1 MIEGLAAK
9 VEQEPTFLDRL
20 DAFWSGLEG
29 WMQGIILIGLCV
41 ATLYAFLK
49 WARPRVSNVRD
60 DARAIR
66 DTLVGRPASRD
77 SITGRPIP
85 GTARPSIGERV
96 EDLTG
101 QVRALV
107 ENNQRLDDH
116 EKRIERIEDAL
127 HIDRRLD
134 KIEAV
139 QLLRTIE
146 TAVQSD
152 PGAASDFG
160 GKTRPGD
167 EDPDQ
172 S

>member
-1 MIEGLAAK
+1 MIEGPPAAK
-9 VEQEPTFLDRL
+9 VEPKRTFLDHVGE
-20 DAFWSGLEG
+20 FWSSLEG
-29 WMQGIILIGLCV
+29 WMQGVILMGLCV
-41 ATLYAFLK
+41 ATLVAFFK
-49 WARPRVSNVRD
+49 WLAPRVSNVRE

-101 QVRALV
+101 EVRALV

-134 KIEAV
+134 KIESV
-139 QLLRTIE
+139 QLLRTME
-146 TAVQSD
+146 TAIQSE
-152 PGAASDFG
+152 PGPAPDIG
-160 GKTRPGD
+160 GKARPGD
-167 EDPDQ
+167 GDDA